1 MWIEQLGLGLRAV
14 ESDGTACRIT
24 QLNLQY
30 NSGRGESQVGL
41 IHDRDGY
48 TFLCALSMG
57 GRWTMDDLGFRVNT
71 RRKRRIVRRKR
82 PFFIRVRTEY

>member
-30 NSGRGESQVGL
+30 NSGRGESQVNL
-41 IHDRDGY
+41 IYDRDGY

-57 GRWTMDDLGFRVNT
+57 GRRTIRSWYT
-71 RRKRRIVRRKR
+71 RQYTQEETDREKEASL
-82 PFFIRVRTEY
+82 FY

>member
-1 MWIEQLGLGLRAV
+1 MWIEQLGSDLRAV

-41 IHDRDGY
+41 IYDRDGH
-48 TFLCALSMG
+48 TCLCALSMG
-57 GRWTMDDLGFRVNT
+57 GRRTMYDLGIRVKT